1 MLALP
6 STASAS
12 LFLCGILMVLKKHTT
27 PLKVPSS
34 IAVKSYNLII
44 TFELSHLY
52 NRELDIACMI
62 VWIKNNLNS
71 RTRIVFFYSVRNE
84 IFQWKVSL

>member
-34 IAVKSYNLII
+34 IAVKSYKLII

-52 NRELDIACMI
+52 NKKLILLVWYCDKSYLNRLIKIAQP
-62 VWIKNNLNS
+62 
-71 RTRIVFFYSVRNE
+71 Y
-84 IFQWKVSL
+84 

>member
-34 IAVKSYNLII
+34 IAVKTYNLII

-52 NRELDIACMI
+52 NREVDITCI
-62 VWIKNNLNS
+62 IFWTLILC
-71 RTRIVFFYSVRNE
+71 IFYSVRIE
-84 IFQWKVSL
+84 IFQWKVS